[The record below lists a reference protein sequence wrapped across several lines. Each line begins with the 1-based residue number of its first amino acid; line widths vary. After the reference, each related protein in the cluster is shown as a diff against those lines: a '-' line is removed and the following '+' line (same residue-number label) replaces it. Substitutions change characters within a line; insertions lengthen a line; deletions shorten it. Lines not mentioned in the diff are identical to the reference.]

1 MTSGLTRFGDR
12 FWVRRW
18 LLSATIIVTLHG
30 VGFAAVLAMPS
41 VRPAAH
47 EPAAILLDLAP
58 LPAVHETPR
67 EKPQSEPEPVSTL
80 PDPEPESLDE
90 TPVQPEAT
98 IAVLPPRPKP
108 KLKPPEP
115 PKPIEAIRRDKLPE
129 PPAPEPAPLPPAA
142 SAHTTTAD
150 NTVARPLEMASA
162 AHAAAVRASFQRR
175 LLAHLERHKRY
186 PRMAETRHQTGTG
199 YLRFTMDRSG
209 NVLSFHVVKS
219 SGHTLLD
226 DEILDLIRRAQPLP
240 VPPPEQDQLEFTAP
254 IQFYIANRHR

>member
-12 FWVRRW
+12 FWAHRW
-18 LLSATIIVTLHG
+18 LLSATVIVTLHG
-30 VGFAAVLAMPS
+30 VGFAAVLAIPS

-58 LPAVHETPR
+58 TPAVLETPR
-67 EKPQSEPEPVSTL
+67 EEPRSEPEAVSTL
-80 PDPEPESLDE
+80 HDPEPEALEE
-90 TPVQPEAT
+90 TPLQPEAT

-115 PKPIEAIRRDKLPE
+115 PKPIEAIKRDSLPE
-129 PPAPEPAPLPPAA
+129 PPAPEPAPLPPARPA
-142 SAHTTTAD
+142 DHESA
-150 NTVARPLEMASA
+150 NSIARPLQTASA
-162 AHAAAVRASFQRR
+162 AHAAAIRASFQRR

-186 PRMAETRHQTGTG
+186 PRMAETRRQTGTG
-199 YLRFTMDRSG
+199 YLRFRMDRDG

-240 VPPPEQDQLEFTAP
+240 VLPPEQDQLEFTAP
-254 IQFYIANRHR
+254 IQFYMANRHR